1 MVKHSEA
8 EDIMI
13 SSINDSFETISAKMS
28 RKISIDQI
36 PRSEF
41 INKLVREVTE
51 GVDIVTI

>member
-1 MVKHSEA
+1 VVKHSEA

>member
-1 MVKHSEA
+1 VQKHTDA
-8 EDIMI
+8 EDVMI

-28 RKISIDQI
+28 RKISVDQM

-41 INKLVREVTE
+41 ANKLVREVTE

>member
-8 EDIMI
+8 EDIII
-13 SSINDSFETISAKMS
+13 SSINDSFDTISAKMS

>member
-1 MVKHSEA
+1 MLKHTEA
-8 EDIMI
+8 EDVMI

-28 RKISIDQI
+28 RKISIDHM

>member
-1 MVKHSEA
+1 VVKHSEA

-28 RKISIDQI
+28 RKISIDQS

>member
-13 SSINDSFETISAKMS
+13 SSINDSFDTISAKMS